1 MQLSPQSV
9 RRRKEKGGRR
19 LPGGLKGSVLEG
31 VGVGGRAREG
41 VRVWR
46 WRRGWCLVR
55 PIEPNVVTVWLH
67 VSHEPLITSNGM
79 SFVCVLQKCNK
90 RQWPWLSLLSHCLNS
105 TEAEAVWL
113 SANSSAEHKTPLL
126 PLCSLGRVLPWLG
139 QISRLLKWQMFFF
152 VFFTSTLVCEIVSMR
167 VWLLGNYLL
176 GISKLWWMGVQSRC
190 FNPDKGCLSVPWAPI
205 RSPERYT
212 NKIKL
217 LPMCYFEQ

>member
-90 RQWPWLSLLSHCLNS
+90 R
-105 TEAEAVWL
+105 
-113 SANSSAEHKTPLL
+113 K
-126 PLCSLGRVLPWLG
+126 
-139 QISRLLKWQMFFF
+139 
-152 VFFTSTLVCEIVSMR
+152 
-167 VWLLGNYLL
+167 
-176 GISKLWWMGVQSRC
+176 
-190 FNPDKGCLSVPWAPI
+190 
-205 RSPERYT
+205 
-212 NKIKL
+212 
-217 LPMCYFEQ
+217 